1 MNKSFTR
8 MCYGER
14 FPLRVA
20 DAKPQ
25 PVKKPGDDINKKLE
39 RILSMMEQMLA
50 GVNKKQTDEK
60 QERFNRA
67 CAEAEQGYSDRNPHI
82 RRDENRLSIPVENQ
96 EVPTRKVKDT
106 AIRSNYDRM
115 CAEAAAA
122 YAARNPHKRG

>member
-1 MNKSFTR
+1 

-25 PVKKPGDDINKKLE
+25 PVKKPGDDIGAKLE

-96 EVPTRKVKDT
+96 EIPTRKVKDT

-115 CAEAAAA
+115 CAEAAVA
-122 YAARNPHKRG
+122 YAARNPHNRKG